1 MHLQE
6 NKQAIYTHE
15 ENFLDKKAIDAVYE
29 AYLAKKLLEDGL
41 TRNAAGKAFQA
52 WKDLLSCLIYLNLDK
67 LAKDEKE
74 REWYIKSGVYVPTS
88 KMAKLT
94 QRLEEIGVKGVSF
107 VTDKALKLHT
117 YQYNGPDPDG
127 VWNGPRDEEEAK
139 EDIKLLLKAFK
150 EYFGKYVM
158 PKVSEEAKR
167 TIKEVIVV

>member
-1 MHLQE
+1 MHSLQE
-6 NKQAIYTHE
+6 HLNKEVKYAHE
-15 ENFLDKKAIDAVYE
+15 ENFLNKKAIDAVYE

-74 REWYIKSGVYVPTS
+74 KEWYLKSGIYVPTS
-88 KMAKLT
+88 KMRRLA
-94 QRLEEIGVKGVSF
+94 QRLEEVGPQSLILN
-107 VTDKALKLHT
+107 TILALRLHT

-127 VWNGPRDEEEAK
+127 VWYGPRDEEEAK

-150 EYFGKYVM
+150 EYF
-158 PKVSEEAKR
+158 E
-167 TIKEVIVV
+167 